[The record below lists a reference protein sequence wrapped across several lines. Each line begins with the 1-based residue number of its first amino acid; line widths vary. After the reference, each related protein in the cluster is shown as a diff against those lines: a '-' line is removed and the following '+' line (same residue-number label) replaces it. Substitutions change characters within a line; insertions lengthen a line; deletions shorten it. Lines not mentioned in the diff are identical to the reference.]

1 MTKFTHVR
9 DHPLLETSLF
19 VLMSYLTFLA
29 AEAAQMTGNVSI
41 ASGCEVVVIVCACR
55 FNYIIGVIVLLLCHR
70 SVITIIILLVLSSSS
85 FSECHFNHFIVTTST
100 SSGIVAVL
108 FCGICQAHYTY
119 SNMSPESKA
128 RTKQVVWPRWPSSI
142 DYDYDDDDDDDDY
155 YYYYYYYCC
164 YYYYY
169 FYCWSLSSYVIWIWI
184 FLSAPFSDFRTPEL
198 LGREL
203 RLRLPRSFDLHLQQT
218 HLEFPVHP
226 DVVRILAKNIQ
237 PGVWMVMMRMMM
249 MMMMMTTTTMM
260 VVLKIGISSFID
272 SIYCNDN
279 AILM

>member
-128 RTKQVVWPRWPSSI
+128 RTKQVV
-142 DYDYDDDDDDDDY
+142 
-155 YYYYYYYCC
+155 
-164 YYYYY
+164 
-169 FYCWSLSSYVIWIWI
+169 
-184 FLSAPFSDFRTPEL
+184 
-198 LGREL
+198 
-203 RLRLPRSFDLHLQQT
+203 
-218 HLEFPVHP
+218 
-226 DVVRILAKNIQ
+226 
-237 PGVWMVMMRMMM
+237 
-249 MMMMMTTTTMM
+249 
-260 VVLKIGISSFID
+260 
-272 SIYCNDN
+272 
-279 AILM
+279 